1 MYDRTRMLCKIFSG
15 QLVDLRADC
24 GVVGYPKKPNHA
36 TCDEI
41 FDEPLENSCLVRFD
55 ILGVEEISNRI
66 I

>member
-1 MYDRTRMLCKIFSG
+1 MLCKIFSG
-15 QLVDLRADC
+15 QLVDLRSDC

-41 FDEPLENSCLVRFD
+41 FDEPPENSCLVRLD

-66 I
+66 ICIS